1 MKLYKQSSRR
11 DEELPDAHPYSPKSL
26 KHHTRSLPRSINYLL
41 KEQRLLFILIG
52 ILIGSTFFIIQP
64 TLSHL
69 STSSEPHSSIPRSY
83 NSLSHESLSTLSSY
97 NHKDFNF
104 RTNGVGHSG
113 RVPVGVG
120 RKRMRIVV
128 TGGAGFVGSHLVDKL
143 IKRGDD
149 VIVIDNFFTGR
160 KENVMHHFGNPR
172 FELIRHDVVEPILLE
187 VDQIYH
193 LACPASPVHYKYN
206 PVKTI
211 ISFCIY
217 IIYTNVMGTLNMLG
231 LAKRIGARFLLTSTS
246 EVYGDPLEHPQ
257 KETYWGHVNPIGVRS
272 CYDEGKRTAETLT
285 MDYHRGA
292 GVEGFNVAKGQNEA
306 VEVTH
311 LQYADD
317 TLIFGDAEESQ
328 LKIMEVW
335 YQKSEKAKQKY
346 SNEMALET
354 VQGKTNFMGTVITTK
369 YENDGFWK
377 TKEVNTTYGTSLW
390 RSIRNLWHGFS
401 GRIDFNC
408 KGLQEGEDTLRWNC
422 HSRGIFTVSSAYKD
436 MNQMGSQV
444 RIARIFNTYGP
455 RMCLDDGRV
464 VSNFVA
470 QAIRKQPMTV
480 YGDGKQTRSFQY
492 VSDLVDGLV
501 ALMEGEHIGPFNL
514 GNPGEFTM
522 LELAGVV
529 KEVID
534 PSANIEFRANT
545 ADDPHKRKPNISKAK
560 ELLNWEPKVSLRE
573 GLPLMVSDF
582 RNRILNED
590 EGKGN

>member
-1 MKLYKQSSRR
+1 MPFSQT
-11 DEELPDAHPYSPKSL
+11 PPYSPKSL
-26 KHHTRSLPRSINYLL
+26 KHPRSLPRSLNYIL
-41 KEQRLLFILIG
+41 KEQRLLFILVG

-64 TLSHL
+64 
-69 STSSEPHSSIPRSY
+69 
-83 NSLSHESLSTLSSY
+83 SLSILSSSDQRPRISAGSRESVVGNRDRGELAQDFQNHFGNGNY
-97 NHKDFNF
+97 N
-104 RTNGVGHSG
+104 RYSNGVG
-113 RVPVGVG
+113 RVPVGIG
-120 RKRMRIVV
+120 SKRKRIVV

-143 IKRGDD
+143 IARGDD

-160 KENVMHHFGNPR
+160 KENVVHLFGNPR

-193 LACPASPVHYKYN
+193 LACPASPALYVCYISCNGFGLAKWGFMVDCAQVQMFYCFWNWLRSLTCDYK
-206 PVKTI
+206 
-211 ISFCIY
+211 
-217 IIYTNVMGTLNMLG
+217 TNVMGTLNMLG

-272 CYDEGKRTAETLT
+272 CYDEGKRTAETLA

-292 GVEGFNVAKGQNEA
+292 GVE
-306 VEVTH
+306 
-311 LQYADD
+311 
-317 TLIFGDAEESQ
+317 
-328 LKIMEVW
+328 
-335 YQKSEKAKQKY
+335 
-346 SNEMALET
+346 
-354 VQGKTNFMGTVITTK
+354 
-369 YENDGFWK
+369 
-377 TKEVNTTYGTSLW
+377 
-390 RSIRNLWHGFS
+390 
-401 GRIDFNC
+401 
-408 KGLQEGEDTLRWNC
+408 
-422 HSRGIFTVSSAYKD
+422 
-436 MNQMGSQV
+436 V

-501 ALMEGEHIGPFNL
+501 ALMEGEHVGPFNL

-522 LELAGVV
+522 LELAEVV
-529 KEVID
+529 KETID
-534 PSANIEFRANT
+534 PSATIEFKPNT
-545 ADDPHKRKPNISKAK
+545 ADDPHKRKPDITKAK
-560 ELLNWEPKVSLRE
+560 ELLNWEPKISLRE
-573 GLPLMVSDF
+573 GLPRMVNDF